1 MIIDFLFILFIDRQF
16 LLSHN
21 YVRFRLNASNIY
33 AFFRDFFGVLLQI
46 QWKKNC
52 KTISIK

>member
-33 AFFRDFFGVLLQI
+33 ASFRDFFGVLLQI